1 MNPALLSY
9 FRHLNIAQKGGMNI
23 LLIANH
29 LNVGGVSSYLY
40 TLAGGL
46 KEKGHNVYLAS
57 GGGALTEKFIALGVK
72 HIRAPL
78 MTKNEISPKIIFS
91 FFKLR
96 KEAKKF
102 NLELVH
108 SNSRTT
114 QVLGN
119 LLSRAL
125 NIPHIFTCHGFFKPK
140 LSRRVFPCWGRGVIA
155 ISGQVKEHLIADL
168 KLNAQK
174 INVINNG
181 IDIANF
187 GDFSARGQVR
197 RDLGINDAPLVG
209 IIARLSD
216 VKGHLYLIRAMRE
229 VIKTFP
235 TARLLIIGEGKM
247 KNALIKE
254 VDVLGIKENVLFIPE
269 AGNTRDLLAAMDV
282 FVMPSLQEGLGLA
295 LMEAMAQ
302 GLAVVGTAAGGI
314 KTLIQDRIN
323 GLLVNPADAEGLAK
337 AIIELFKDP
346 KLRQDLGIKARKFI
360 AENFSKEQMVDQT
373 QKVYKR
379 CLEEKD

>member
-1 MNPALLSY
+1 
-9 FRHLNIAQKGGMNI
+9 MNI
-23 LLIANH
+23 LFIANH
-29 LNVGGVSSYLY
+29 LNIGGVTSYLY

-57 GGGALTEKFIALGVK
+57 SGGELAEKFIALGVK
-72 HIRAPL
+72 HIRVPL

-96 KEAKKF
+96 REAKKF

-125 NIPHIFTCHGFFKPK
+125 NIPHVFTCHGFFKPK
-140 LSRRVFPCWGRGVIA
+140 LSRRLFPCWGQGVIA
-155 ISGQVKEHLIADL
+155 ISSEVKEHLITDL
-168 KLNAQK
+168 KLDAKN
-174 INVINNG
+174 ITVINNG
-181 IDIANF
+181 IDTANF
-187 GDFSARGQVR
+187 GDFSARG
-197 RDLGINDAPLVG
+197 DLRKKLSINDAPLVG

-216 VKGHLYLIRAMRE
+216 VKGHIYLIRAMRK
-229 VIKTFP
+229 VIKIFP
-235 TARLLIIGEGKM
+235 TAKLLIVGEGKM
-247 KNALIKE
+247 KNALIQE

-269 AGNTRDLLAAMDV
+269 AGNTRDMLAAMDI

-302 GLAVVGTAAGGI
+302 GLAVVGSAVGGI

-323 GLLVNPADAEGLAK
+323 GLLIGPADVEGLAE
-337 AIIELFKDP
+337 AIIALLKDY
-346 KLRQDLGIKARKFI
+346 KLRQDLGMQARKFI
-360 AENFSKEQMVDQT
+360 TENFSKERMVDHT
-373 QKVYKR
+373 ERIYKR
-379 CLEEKD
+379 CLEEKA